1 MYSWATLV
9 CPKTP
14 FHTKI
19 YISIVNGITALKEY
33 FFDYGRLGFDV
44 CYQTPSQLKD
54 LPHNDYKSIKYIE
67 CIFDVVQEAFC
78 KYFEHHLQSKY
89 SYKYIVAVFH
99 YVSQQIRLQK
109 EAAEQ
114 WDKDNEELSIHI
126 YIYAVVGF
134 PGFGLANNCLMLVTL
149 MAAILLLLASSP
161 CGQSTVFG
169 PTSKYIMYVCVLGH
183 RANSP
188 TLLTVRFRNRC
199 QNRCVIGY
207 WPLNFQRQCLTG
219 VLI

>member
-126 YIYAVVGF
+126 YIYAVAGF
-134 PGFGLANNCLMLVTL
+134 SRFW
-149 MAAILLLLASSP
+149 SS
-161 CGQSTVFG
+161 
-169 PTSKYIMYVCVLGH
+169 K
-183 RANSP
+183 
-188 TLLTVRFRNRC
+188 
-199 QNRCVIGY
+199 
-207 WPLNFQRQCLTG
+207 
-219 VLI
+219 

>member
-1 MYSWATLV
+1 MRVLGHYRTILESLSQFGNP
-9 CPKTP
+9 CPKPRLP
-14 FHTKI
+14 F
-19 YISIVNGITALKEY
+19 KEY
-33 FFDYGRLGFDV
+33 FFDYGRLGFDA

-134 PGFGLANNCLMLVTL
+134 SRFW
-149 MAAILLLLASSP
+149 SS
-161 CGQSTVFG
+161 
-169 PTSKYIMYVCVLGH
+169 K
-183 RANSP
+183 
-188 TLLTVRFRNRC
+188 
-199 QNRCVIGY
+199 
-207 WPLNFQRQCLTG
+207 
-219 VLI
+219 